1 MKTISLVLAATV
13 LISINAQAGDASLAT
28 GYTTAG
34 VFQTGQAGTYST
46 LFGLAATLGAEFRK
60 ILVEAKDDMQNFT
73 ATNGEVRTVKTERAF
88 QAVRQMY
95 PQLHLEDMEI
105 AWEVIAQ

>member
-1 MKTISLVLAATV
+1 MKAISLILAATV
-13 LISINAQAGDASLAT
+13 LVSINAHAGDIFLAT

-34 VFQTGQAGTYST
+34 VIQNTQAGTYST
-46 LFGLAATLGAEFRK
+46 LFGLAMTSGAEIHK

-88 QAVRQMY
+88 TAVRAMF
-95 PQLHLEDMEI
+95 PQQHLEDMEI
-105 AWEVIAQ
+105 AWEVIAY